1 MIEFQQQILV
11 EKYLKILEERKK
23 YEKGHVLQMLF
34 SVINPVKI
42 IWFYEKLEI
51 RSVERGICPIATS
64 TMNELF
70 L

>member
-42 IWFYEKLEI
+42 I
-51 RSVERGICPIATS
+51 
-64 TMNELF
+64 
-70 L
+70 